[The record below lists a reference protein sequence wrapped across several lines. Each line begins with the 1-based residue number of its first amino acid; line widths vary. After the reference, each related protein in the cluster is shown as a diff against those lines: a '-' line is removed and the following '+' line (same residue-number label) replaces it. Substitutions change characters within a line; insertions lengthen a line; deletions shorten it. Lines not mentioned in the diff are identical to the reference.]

1 MLPVRLT
8 AALTL
13 CLAAGAALA
22 QPAVAPPRP
31 AANTVRSVASVDIIE
46 TLRASGQ
53 FTILLK
59 SLDDTN
65 LTALLKTRRN
75 LTLLAPTD
83 AAFNALPPEQLRALT
98 APANAALF
106 QKILAYHLINARVD
120 GRDIIGSRGTATSVQ
135 GTDLQINGEGLSV
148 TFDGAQVTML
158 DMQASNGVIH
168 VVDKVLIPRN
178 LTIPAAAAPPAAPA
192 PRRR

>member
-8 AALTL
+8 TALML

-22 QPAVAPPRP
+22 QPAAAPPRP
-31 AANTVRSVASVDIIE
+31 AASAVRSVASVDIIE

-59 SLDDTN
+59 SLDETN

-83 AAFNALPPEQLRALT
+83 AAFNALPPDQLRALT

-135 GTDLQINGEGLSV
+135 GTDLQINGEGLAV
-148 TFDGAQVTML
+148 TFDSAQVTML

-178 LTIPAAAAPPAAPA
+178 MTIPAPPAAPA